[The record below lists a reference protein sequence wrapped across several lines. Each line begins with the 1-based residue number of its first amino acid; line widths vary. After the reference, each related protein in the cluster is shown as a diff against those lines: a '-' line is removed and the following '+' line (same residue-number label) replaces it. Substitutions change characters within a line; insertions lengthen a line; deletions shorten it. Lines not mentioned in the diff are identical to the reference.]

1 MKMTCGICG
10 KEIYDSYTSCL
21 PVKKGMCCSCCDV
34 KFIKLIKLK
43 FSKIDN
49 WEVVNN
55 THDLEV
61 IRKKLFEKNF
71 EEINSVEFIR
81 IYKNLETE
89 ETVGILINYDNLF
102 FEKID
107 EHKIYDTL

>member
-1 MKMTCGICG
+1 MTCDICG
-10 KEIYDSYTSCL
+10 KEIYNNYTSCL
-21 PVKKGMCCSCCDV
+21 PVKKGICCSCCNI

-43 FSKIDN
+43 FLKIDN
-49 WEVVNN
+49 WEIVNN

-81 IYKNLETE
+81 IYKNFEIE
-89 ETVGILINYDNLF
+89 ETVGILINYDNF
-102 FEKID
+102 F
-107 EHKIYDTL
+107 